1 MDDKETLHRR
11 ARLRELIRE
20 CFNDRTVELLS
31 YIESRTGKRPNQGEL
46 SALQKDHGGKSFG
59 DKKAKNLAEQIGL
72 ARRWFDLP
80 AGSLLSP
87 EEWGKEID
95 LPLEPPALEGVDRRK
110 AKRRWG
116 DIVDANIESAPTMG
130 MLPLISDVQAG
141 SWNEIVD
148 NFQPGDAEDWIP
160 CPFKHGPN
168 AFILR
173 VAGLSMYNPG
183 GDKSYA
189 PGDFIAVDPQVEPL
203 NRRMVVAKID
213 HEERATF
220 KQLIIEPDGTCLLQA
235 LNPSWPNRIMPMPE
249 GSRIVGVVIGKWTP
263 E

>member
-1 MDDKETLHRR
+1 MDKYEHRR
-11 ARLRELIRE
+11 QRLIELLAHPSYAGRGAQAKLSKDSGIDASYISRLLYPE
-20 CFNDRTVELLS
+20 GKSGKKRMAEDTVEAF
-31 YIESRTGKRPNQGEL
+31 ERGC
-46 SALQKDHGGKSFG
+46 
-59 DKKAKNLAEQIGL
+59 GL
-72 ARRWFDLP
+72 PKGWFDLP
-80 AGSLLSP
+80 LGT
-87 EEWGKEID
+87 
-95 LPLEPPALEGVDRRK
+95 PLAQDGATFFGEDRRRQ
-110 AKRRWG
+110 KRRHD
-116 DIVDANIESAPTMG
+116 DIVDSNVESARTVG
-130 MLPLISDVQAG
+130 LLPLISDVQAG
-141 SWNEIVD
+141 NWSEIVD

-173 VAGLSMYNPG
+173 VAGVSMFNPG
-183 GDKSYA
+183 GEKSYA

-220 KQLIIEPDGTCLLQA
+220 KQLIIEPDGTHLLQA
-235 LNPSWPNRIMPMPE
+235 LNPAWPNRLMPMPE

>member
-1 MDDKETLHRR
+1 MNIGEKIKT
-11 ARLRELIRE
+11 LRERCGLTLQEVGAPFGISRSSVAGWE
-20 CFNDRTVELLS
+20 SGDSKPGIDKLPALARMFNVSVDELLS
-31 YIESRTGKRPNQGEL
+31 DRP
-46 SALQKDHGGKSFG
+46 LQDSK
-59 DKKAKNLAEQIGL
+59 LT
-72 ARRWFDLP
+72 
-80 AGSLLSP
+80 
-87 EEWGKEID
+87 EE
-95 LPLEPPALEGVDRRK
+95 DRRK
-110 AKRRWG
+110 AKRRWD
-116 DIVDANIESAPTMG
+116 DIVDANVESANTAG

-141 SWNEIVD
+141 NWSEIVD

-173 VAGLSMYNPG
+173 VAGQSMFNPG

-189 PGDFIAVDPQVEPL
+189 PGDFIAVDPQVEAM

-220 KQLIIEPDGTCLLQA
+220 KQLIVEPDGTHLLQA
-235 LNPSWPNRIMPMPE
+235 LNPAWPNRIMPMPP

>member
-1 MDDKETLHRR
+1 MIAGNTLEVNDRLCLMHIGERIREKRKDLKLTQAQVGDYFGISSVSVSEWERGVSKPGPDKLGPL
-11 ARLRELIRE
+11 ARLLKT
-20 CFNDRTVELLS
+20 TVDYL
-31 YIESRTGKRPNQGEL
+31 
-46 SALQKDHGGKSFG
+46 
-59 DKKAKNLAEQIGL
+59 
-72 ARRWFDLP
+72 
-80 AGSLLSP
+80 
-87 EEWGKEID
+87 
-95 LPLEPPALEGVDRRK
+95 LEGKGDYSEEQKLTVVDRRK
-110 AKRRWG
+110 AKRRW
-116 DIVDANIESAPTMG
+116 DDLVDANVESATTAG

-141 SWNEIVD
+141 NWSEIVD

-173 VAGLSMYNPG
+173 VAGQSMFNPG
-183 GDKSYA
+183 GEKSYS
-189 PGDFIAVDPQVEPL
+189 PGDFIAVDPQVEPM

-220 KQLIIEPDGTCLLQA
+220 KQLIVEPDGTHLLQA
-235 LNPSWPNRIMPMPE
+235 LNPAWPNRIMPMPS